1 MFEQTPVLAEN
12 ALRVLERRYLKKDDQ
27 GQIAETPAE
36 LFWRV
41 AEAIAA
47 VDASYGADADEMR
60 RTAERFYSAM
70 VNCEFM
76 PNSPTLMNAGRPLG
90 QLSACFVLPVG
101 DSMEEIFE
109 SIKNAALIHKSGGGT
124 GFAFS
129 RLRPRNAVVA
139 STSGVASGPVS
150 FMKVFNA
157 ATEAVKQGGT
167 RRGANMGILRVDH
180 PDVEEFIACK
190 EDLTQITNF
199 NISVA
204 VTDEFMAAVEQGK
217 SYVLR
222 HPTTRRPYEK
232 DGAVQSLDARK
243 VFASI
248 VDHAWRTGEPGVIFV
263 DRVNQTNPTHRIEEI
278 EATNPCG
285 EQPLP
290 PYDSCNLASV
300 NLGKAVKEELPP
312 TYDRRRPAEGV
323 DWDKLTQ
330 LVHLGVHFLDNVIDA
345 NKYPISEIAE
355 QTKRNRR
362 IGLGVMGWADMLA
375 RLGVRYDTEEAFELG
390 ERVMAHIESEAR
402 LHSSDLAAS
411 RGKFPNWEGSVYA
424 DEGVA
429 MRNATV
435 TTVAP
440 TGTISIIA
448 GCSSGIEP
456 FYAISFVRNVMEG
469 TRLVD
474 VNPLFEQV
482 AKERGFYSQELME
495 QIANANSIVGFDEV
509 PEDVREVFVTA
520 ADVPPPAHIRMQAAF
535 QKHCDSAVSKT
546 INLPTGATRDD
557 VQTSYWQA
565 YRLGCKGV
573 TVYRDGCRPGQVLS
587 TGATPEK
594 ARKEEPVAAFDVPRP
609 AAALESA
616 STQRVP
622 PPVTVPKPPASI
634 VTPSAAERPIQPE
647 ERPDILEGFT
657 EKIRTGYGNLY
668 VTVNLHNGKPFEVF
682 ASIGKSGY
690 STMAD
695 TEAICRL
702 ISLALR
708 SGVAV
713 SQIVKQLQGI
723 GGSQPIYERRGMVF
737 SIPDA
742 IAKVLN
748 DHFGNGVRLKA
759 MPDISREHCPDCGG
773 MLEHEEGCVLCR
785 GCGYSQ
791 C

>member
-1 MFEQTPVLAEN
+1 MFDKTPVLPQN
-12 ALRVLERRYLKKDDQ
+12 AIRVLERRYLIKDAE
-27 GQIAETPAE
+27 GRISETPAE
-36 LFWRV
+36 LFRRV
-41 AEAIAA
+41 AHAIAA
-47 VDASYGADADEMR
+47 PDANYGAAPEQIEQ
-60 RTAERFYSAM
+60 TAGHFYQAM
-70 VNCEFM
+70 IDREFM

-109 SIKNAALIHKSGGGT
+109 TIKNAALIHKSGGGT

-129 RLRPRNAVVA
+129 RLRPRNSVVA

-180 PDVEEFIACK
+180 PDIEEFISCK
-190 EDLTQITNF
+190 DDLTQVTNF

-204 VTDEFMAAVEQGK
+204 ITDEFMAAVEAG
-217 SYVLR
+217 
-222 HPTTRRPYEK
+222 RPYALYNPSTRK
-232 DGAVQSLDARK
+232 PYDSGNGVQTLDARK

-248 VDHAWRTGEPGVIFV
+248 VDHAWRTGEPGIVFI
-263 DRVNQTNPTHRIEEI
+263 DRINQGNPTHRFEEI

-290 PYDSCNLASV
+290 PYDSCNLASI
-300 NLGKAVKEELPP
+300 NLGKMVKEELPQ
-312 TYDRRRPAEGV
+312 TYDRRRPADGI
-323 DWDKLTQ
+323 DWEKLTRT
-330 LVHLGVHFLDNVIDA
+330 VKLGVHFLDNVIDA
-345 NKYPISEIAE
+345 NKYPIQEISD
-355 QTKRNRR
+355 QTRRNRR
-362 IGLGVMGWADMLA
+362 IGLGVMGWADMLVQL
-375 RLGVRYDTEEAFELG
+375 RVRYNSEEAFELG
-390 ERVMAHIESEAR
+390 DKVMGHIQSQAKIFSSE
-402 LHSSDLAAS
+402 LATR
-411 RGKFPNWEGSVYA
+411 RGKFPNWDHSIYA

-456 FYAISFVRNVMEG
+456 YYAVSFVRNVMEG

-474 VNPLFEQV
+474 VNPFFEAI
-482 AKERGFYSQELME
+482 AKERGFYSAELME
-495 QIANANSIVGFDEV
+495 KIANSDSIQDMDEV
-509 PEDVREVFVTA
+509 PEDVRDVFITA
-520 ADVPPPAHIRMQAAF
+520 ADVTPDAHIRMQSVF
-535 QKHCDSAVSKT
+535 QKYCESAVSKT
-546 INLPTGATRDD
+546 INMPNGATTDE
-557 VQTSYWQA
+557 VQTAYWQA

-573 TVYRDGCRPGQVLS
+573 TIYRDGSRPGQVLS
-587 TGATPEK
+587 TGATPESARSTDAIGAFHKLTAGKDMAPPPAPKPKPAPVPAK
-594 ARKEEPVAAFDVPRP
+594 AADPKLEPVGPVQRP
-609 AAALESA
+609 E
-616 STQRVP
+616 
-622 PPVTVPKPPASI
+622 
-634 VTPSAAERPIQPE
+634 
-647 ERPDILEGFT
+647 ILQGFT
-657 EKIRTGYGNLY
+657 EKIITGYGNLY
-668 VTVNLHNGKPFEVF
+668 VTVNTCNGKPFEVF

-708 SGVAV
+708 SGIAV
-713 SQIVKQLQGI
+713 PKIVKQLQGI
-723 GGSQPIYERRGMVF
+723 GGSQPVFERRGVIS

-748 DHFGNGVRLKA
+748 DHFGNGDRLHKA
-759 MPDISREHCPDCGG
+759 PDISKEHCPDCGG